1 MVLVLELCLFI
12 ATTPVS
18 HLFKGQRL
26 LIFSINVLDVGEKA
40 LEFFKL
46 F

>member
-1 MVLVLELCLFI
+1 MVLVLQLYLFI

-18 HLFKGQRL
+18 HLLKGQGL
-26 LIFSINVLDVGEKA
+26 LIFSINVLDLGEKA